1 MKDTN
6 ILTVKDLINLL
17 KNFDPDL
24 RFGVYTSDGLLT
36 VDKVNGEMSVEDF
49 DDGEYL
55 ILHL

>member
-1 MKDTN
+1 MEDIN

-24 RFGVYTSDGLLT
+24 KFGVYTSDGLFT
-36 VDKVNGEMSVEDF
+36 VDKVNGEISVEDF

-55 ILHL
+55 TLHL